1 MADAP
6 ARPPAT
12 PDNTGADAPL
22 KKAAYDRFQQALL
35 QGRLRPGQVVSQKE
49 LVSLLDMSI
58 GALRELLPRLEAEGL
73 LHVMPK
79 RGIQITAIDLPMIR
93 DAFQMRIALERE
105 AVLAAVRTM
114 PDEDIDRQ
122 DQLHRDILDRLAAAG
137 SPPPAFFDE
146 GQDLDS
152 AFHDLL
158 ISATGNELMIQ
169 AYNVNSIRIRL
180 IKLDRIRLTKL
191 TLPSA
196 FADHLA
202 VIAALKAR
210 DPAAAV
216 AAIETHVR
224 NARDRAIEL

>member
-1 MADAP
+1 MSQAAE
-6 ARPPAT
+6 
-12 PDNTGADAPL
+12 TGGAAGAGAPL
-22 KKAAYDRFQQALL
+22 LRKAAYDRFQQALL
-35 QGRLRPGQVVSQKE
+35 QGRLRPGQLVSQKE
-49 LVSLLDMSI
+49 LISLLDMSI

-73 LHVMPK
+73 IHVMPQ

-105 AVLAAVRTM
+105 AVLAAVRSM
-114 PDEDIDRQ
+114 ADEVIAEQER
-122 DQLHRDILDRLAAAG
+122 LHRDILDRLRAEPA
-137 SPPPAFFDE
+137 PPAAFFDE
-146 GQDLDS
+146 GQDVDS

-158 ISATGNELMIQ
+158 ITGTGNDLIIN
-169 AYNVNSIRIRL
+169 AYNVNTIRIRL

-202 VIAALKAR
+202 VIDALKAR

-216 AAIETHVR
+216 AAIEAHVR
-224 NARDRAIEL
+224 NARDRALEL

>member
-1 MADAP
+1 MSE
-6 ARPPAT
+6 AT
-12 PDNTGADAPL
+12 ASSEPTGAEAPL

-35 QGRLRPGQVVSQKE
+35 QGRLRPGQVVSQRE

-79 RGIQITAIDLPMIR
+79 RGIQITSIDLPIIR

-105 AVLAAVRTM
+105 AVLAAVRKM
-114 PDEDIDRQ
+114 SDEVIEQQER
-122 DQLHRDILDRLAAAG
+122 LHRDILERCTEAA
-137 SPPPAFFDE
+137 SLPAEFFEE
-146 GQDLDS
+146 GQDVDS

-158 ISATGNELMIQ
+158 ITSTNNELMIQ

-202 VIAALKAR
+202 VIEALKSR
-210 DPAAAV
+210 DAAAAV

-224 NARDRAIEL
+224 NARNRALEL

>member
-1 MADAP
+1 MP
-6 ARPPAT
+6 EIPRPDTAT
-12 PDNTGADAPL
+12 ATEAPL

-105 AVLAAVRTM
+105 AVLMAVRAM
-114 PDEDIDRQ
+114 PDEVIAQQERQ
-122 DQLHRDILDRLAAAG
+122 HRDILDRLAAQTT
-137 SPPPAFFDE
+137 PPPAFFDE
-146 GQDLDS
+146 GQEVDT

-202 VIAALKAR
+202 VIEALKAR
-210 DPAAAV
+210 DAAAAV

>member
-1 MADAP
+1 MTA
-6 ARPPAT
+6 AT
-12 PDNTGADAPL
+12 DSTGAGVNRADTPL

-49 LVSLLDMSI
+49 LVTLLDMSI

-79 RGIQITAIDLPMIR
+79 RGIQITSIDLPMIR

-105 AVLAAVRTM
+105 AVLSALRKM
-114 PDEDIDRQ
+114 PDEVLEAEERK
-122 DQLHRDILDRLAAAG
+122 HRMILDRLAALG
-137 SPPPAFFDE
+137 DPPPDFFDE
-146 GQDLDS
+146 GQDIDS

-158 ISATGNELMIQ
+158 ISSTGNDLIIQ

-196 FADHLA
+196 FGDHLA
-202 VIAALKAR
+202 VIEALKIR
-210 DPAAAV
+210 DTAAAV
-216 AAIETHVR
+216 AAIEAHIH

>member
-1 MADAP
+1 M
-6 ARPPAT
+6 
-12 PDNTGADAPL
+12 PDLSGRSRTGPEKRSEAPL
-22 KKAAYDRFQQALL
+22 KTAAYERFQDALL

-49 LVSLLDMSI
+49 LVSLLGMSI

-73 LHVMPK
+73 IHVMPQ

-93 DAFQMRIALERE
+93 DAFQMRMALERE
-105 AVLAAVRTM
+105 AVLAAVRKM
-114 PDEDIDRQ
+114 PDEVLEGEERR
-122 DQLHRDILDRLAAAG
+122 HREILDRLAADPAA
-137 SPPPAFFDE
+137 SPAFFDE
-146 GQDLDS
+146 GQAVDS

-158 ISATGNELMIQ
+158 MNTTGNELMIQ

-180 IKLDRIRLTKL
+180 IRLDRIRLSAQ
-191 TLPSA
+191 TLPPA

-216 AAIETHVR
+216 SAIETHVR
-224 NARDRAIEL
+224 NARDRALEM

>member
-1 MADAP
+1 MSHATADA
-6 ARPPAT
+6 AQT
-12 PDNTGADAPL
+12 QSDAPL
-22 KKAAYDRFQQALL
+22 KKAAYERFQQALL

-49 LVSLLDMSI
+49 LISLLDMSI

-73 LHVMPK
+73 LHVMPQ

-105 AVLAAVRTM
+105 AVLTAVRKM
-114 PDEDIDRQ
+114 PDETIAEQERV
-122 DQLHRDILDRLAAAG
+122 HRAIVDRLLADP
-137 SPPPAFFDE
+137 SLPPEFFDE
-146 GQDLDS
+146 GQDVDS

-158 ISATGNELMIQ
+158 VNFTGNELMIQ

-180 IKLDRIRLTKL
+180 IKLDRIRLTKE
-191 TLPSA
+191 TLPAA

-202 VIAALKAR
+202 VIEALKKR
-210 DPAAAV
+210 DAAESV
-216 AAIETHVR
+216 AAIEAHIR